1 MGYIP
6 TVFRRED
13 IGHDGQGELRRR
25 SGANVQADR
34 GVQPRQEGLRDPSP
48 LELLH
53 ILPQSPPTRQEPDEP
68 RVRLRER
75 FEDVHVS
82 LAFRQDDN
90 RVPIPD
96 GDRLRVHDG
105 GLHDRVRCLP
115 EVRHRVH
122 HDDLEPQRLRLVH
135 EGVLDVVA
143 AALADQDYA
152 FCRKHRL
159 HEDLQGAAA
168 IRLHVDFVLARFP
181 HRARDRLHGIDE
193 VHAHDP
199 RAPVEHRAQ
208 GDFADR
214 TFWASA
220 SQRPADDVSAAG
232 DEDLEAGL
240 GQRRAFRLR
249 HGGDRE
255 RLPPRCE
262 VVQTLRV
269 FRGLHEKESTAAR
282 NLPFASF
289 LGRRQANKPTTL
301 ARNVASRGRRKGV
314 RRVSSVPF
322 GLGFTKPHNYREVLR
337 SAWNNKRRP
346 FFTWRIL
353 RDGVC
358 DGCALGTTGLRD
370 FTMEGIHLCTVRLDL
385 LPLNTMGSLRTRRLE
400 DVKAL
405 RSKSSQDLRELGRL
419 PYPMIRHRGNRG
431 FRRISW
437 DDAFQFAARQI
448 RATSPDRLAFFI
460 TSRGMTNESYYVAN
474 KVARFLGTNHIDNS
488 SRPCHSPSTTGLKDT
503 IGVAASTCSYS
514 DWIGTDLIVFFGSD
528 VPNNQPVTM
537 KYLYYAKKQGTK
549 VAVVNP
555 MQEPGLERYW
565 VPSVP
570 GSALFGT
577 RFADEFFAIHTGGDI
592 AFINGVLRHLIENRW
607 VDDDFIEKHTTGF
620 YPVRVEVASQTWE
633 QLERQAGVSKDR
645 MLDFARMYHE
655 AKSAIFVWSM
665 GITHHRFGVD
675 NVKAIVNLGLARGI
689 VGREKCGLMPIRGHS
704 GVQGGSEMGAQ
715 PAAYGLGFPVDDEHA
730 DRFAKL
736 WGFRPPTMPGM
747 TAVGMIDAAHERR
760 LDVLYLA
767 GGNFLE
773 TLPEPE
779 YVRTALERIP
789 LRIHQDL
796 VITSQMLVE
805 PEETVLLFPA
815 QTRYEQRGGG
825 TETSTERRVYFSP
838 EIPGRRIGE
847 SRPEWELFMDLAERS
862 LPDSAHLIHFDD
874 AAAIRRE
881 IAKAIP
887 TYQGIEKLSAKGDA
901 FQYGGPR
908 LCEGGVF
915 PMPDGRA
922 RFSVMALPDADIPA
936 GQFLLS
942 TRRGKQFNSMIH
954 GEVDLLLGARRS
966 DVLMSVE
973 DAKELGVAD
982 RDEVLISND
991 LGSYRGKVHIAP
1003 IRPRNVQIYWPEG
1016 NVLIRRGVVDPQCE
1030 MPDYN
1035 ALVRIAPA
1043 ATAQGNA

>member
-1 MGYIP
+1 MGNIP

-13 IGHDGQGELRRR
+13 IGHYGQGELRRR

-34 GVQPRQEGLRDPSP
+34 GMQSRQERLRDPSP
-48 LELLH
+48 LEFLH
-53 ILPQSPPTRQEPDEP
+53 VLPQPSPTRQESDEP

-82 LAFRQDDN
+82 LAFGQDDN

-105 GLHDRVRCLP
+105 GFHDHIRCFP
-115 EVRHRVH
+115 EIRHRVH
-122 HDDLEPQRLRLVH
+122 HDDFEPQGLRQVH

-143 AALADQDYA
+143 AALAHEDHA
-152 FCRKHRL
+152 FRRKHRL
-159 HEDLQGAAA
+159 DEDLQGSPA

-181 HRARDRLHGIDE
+181 HRARDRLRRVDE

-199 RAPVEHRAQ
+199 RAPVEHGPQ
-208 GDFADR
+208 GDLADR
-214 TFWASA
+214 TFRASA
-220 SQRPADDVSAAG
+220 SQRAADNVSAAG
-232 DEDLEAGL
+232 DEDLEAWL
-240 GQRRAFRLR
+240 GERRAFRLR
-249 HGGDRE
+249 YGGDRE
-255 RLPPRCE
+255 CLPPRCE
-262 VVQTLRV
+262 LVQTLRV
-269 FRGLHEKESTAAR
+269 FRRLHEKESTAAR

-301 ARNVASRGRRKGV
+301 ARDVASRGRRKGV
-314 RRVSSVPF
+314 QRVSPVPF
-322 GLGFTKPHNYREVLR
+322 GLGFMKPHNYREVFR

-353 RDGVC
+353 HDGVC

-385 LPLNTMGSLRTRRLE
+385 LPLNTMGALRIRRLADVGPLRT
-400 DVKAL
+400 
-405 RSKSSQDLRELGRL
+405 KSSKELRELGRL
-419 PYPMIRHRGNRG
+419 PYPMVRHHGDRG
-431 FRRISW
+431 FRRIPW
-437 DDAFQFAARQI
+437 EDALQFAARRI
-448 RATSPDRLAFFI
+448 RATSPDRLAFFV

-514 DWIGTDLIVFFGSD
+514 DWIGSDLIVFFGSD

-537 KYLYYAKKQGTK
+537 KYLYYAKKQGTR

-555 MQEPGLERYW
+555 MREPGLERYW

-592 AFINGVLRHLIENRW
+592 GFINGVLKHLIENRW
-607 VDDDFIEKHTTGF
+607 VDEDFIEKHTTGF
-620 YPVRVEVASQTWE
+620 YPVRVEVVSQTWE
-633 QLERQAGVSKDR
+633 QLEQQAGVSKDR

-715 PAAYGLGFPVDDEHA
+715 PAAFGLGFPVDDENA
-730 DRFAKL
+730 DRFAKI

-796 VITSQMLVE
+796 VLTSQMLVE

-862 LPDSAHLIHFDD
+862 LPDSAHLVHFDD

-887 TYQGIEKLSAKGDA
+887 TYQGIEKLNAKGDA

-922 RFSVMALPDADIPA
+922 RFSVMALPDADIPP

-954 GEVDLLLGARRS
+954 GEVDFLLGARRS
-966 DVLMSVE
+966 DVLMSAE
-973 DAKELGVAD
+973 DAKTLGVAD
-982 RDEVLISND
+982 QDEVLISND
-991 LGSYRGKVHIAP
+991 LGSYRGQVHIAP

-1043 ATAQGNA
+1043 AGARGSA

>member
-1 MGYIP
+1 MGNIP

-13 IGHDGQGELRRR
+13 IGHYGQGELRRR

-34 GVQPRQEGLRDPSP
+34 GVQSRQEGLRDPSP
-48 LELLH
+48 LEFLH
-53 ILPQSPPTRQEPDEP
+53 ILPQPSPTRQEPDEP

-82 LAFRQDDN
+82 LAFGQDDN

-96 GDRLRVHDG
+96 RDRLRVHDG
-105 GLHDRVRCLP
+105 GFHDRIRCLP
-115 EVRHRVH
+115 EIRHRVH
-122 HDDLEPQRLRLVH
+122 DDDFEPQRLRLVH

-143 AALADQDYA
+143 PALAHEDHA
-152 FCRKHRL
+152 FRRKHRL
-159 HEDLQGAAA
+159 HEDLQGAPA

-181 HRARDRLHGIDE
+181 HRARDRLRRVDE
-193 VHAHDP
+193 VHAHNP
-199 RAPVEHRAQ
+199 RAPVEHGPQ
-208 GDFADR
+208 GDLANR
-214 TFWASA
+214 TFRASA

-269 FRGLHEKESTAAR
+269 FRRLHEKESTAAR

-289 LGRRQANKPTTL
+289 PGRRQEDKPSPL
-301 ARNVASRGRRKGV
+301 PRDVASRGRRKGV

-385 LPLNTMGSLRTRRLE
+385 LPLNTMGPLRVRRLE

-528 VPNNQPVTM
+528 VPNNQPVTT

-555 MQEPGLERYW
+555 MR
-565 VPSVP
+565 
-570 GSALFGT
+570 
-577 RFADEFFAIHTGGDI
+577 
-592 AFINGVLRHLIENRW
+592 
-607 VDDDFIEKHTTGF
+607 
-620 YPVRVEVASQTWE
+620 
-633 QLERQAGVSKDR
+633 
-645 MLDFARMYHE
+645 DFARMYHE
-655 AKSAIFVWSM
+655 AKTAIFVWSM

-675 NVKAIVNLGLARGI
+675 NVKAIVNLGLVRGI
-689 VGREKCGLMPIRGHS
+689 VGRAKCGLMPIRGHS

-715 PAAYGLGFPVDDEHA
+715 PAAYGLGSPVDDESA

-736 WGFRPPTMPGM
+736 WGFRPPTLAGM
-747 TAVGMIDAAHERR
+747 TAVGM
-760 LDVLYLA
+760 LY
-767 GGNFLE
+767 
-773 TLPEPE
+773 
-779 YVRTALERIP
+779 
-789 LRIHQDL
+789 
-796 VITSQMLVE
+796 
-805 PEETVLLFPA
+805 
-815 QTRYEQRGGG
+815 
-825 TETSTERRVYFSP
+825 
-838 EIPGRRIGE
+838 
-847 SRPEWELFMDLAERS
+847 
-862 LPDSAHLIHFDD
+862 
-874 AAAIRRE
+874 
-881 IAKAIP
+881 
-887 TYQGIEKLSAKGDA
+887 
-901 FQYGGPR
+901 
-908 LCEGGVF
+908 
-915 PMPDGRA
+915 
-922 RFSVMALPDADIPA
+922 
-936 GQFLLS
+936 
-942 TRRGKQFNSMIH
+942 
-954 GEVDLLLGARRS
+954 
-966 DVLMSVE
+966 
-973 DAKELGVAD
+973 
-982 RDEVLISND
+982 
-991 LGSYRGKVHIAP
+991 
-1003 IRPRNVQIYWPEG
+1003 
-1016 NVLIRRGVVDPQCE
+1016 
-1030 MPDYN
+1030 
-1035 ALVRIAPA
+1035 
-1043 ATAQGNA
+1043 